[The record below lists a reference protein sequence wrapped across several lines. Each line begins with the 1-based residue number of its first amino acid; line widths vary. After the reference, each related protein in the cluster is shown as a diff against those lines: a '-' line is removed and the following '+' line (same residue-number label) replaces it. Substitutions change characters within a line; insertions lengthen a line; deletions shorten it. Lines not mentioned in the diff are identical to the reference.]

1 MNNNNLPKLGPSK
14 LEIDTVILT
23 SSVVF
28 SNKLVSFLNETN
40 FLPINR
46 ADIFK
51 NLADAIMISYHSL
64 KDKNSYFY
72 LFR

>member
-28 SNKLVSFLNETN
+28 SNKLVSFINETN

-51 NLADAIMISYHSL
+51 NLANTIMIFYHSL

>member
-14 LEIDTVILT
+14 VEIDTVIIT
-23 SSVVF
+23 SSIVF
-28 SNKLVSFLNETN
+28 SNKLVSLINETD
-40 FLPINR
+40 FLPRNR

-51 NLADAIMISYHSL
+51 NLANTIMIFYHSL

-72 LFR
+72 L

>member
-23 SSVVF
+23 SSIVF
-28 SNKLVSFLNETN
+28 SNKLDSFINKTN
-40 FLPINR
+40 FLPRNR

-51 NLADAIMISYHSL
+51 NLADTLMIFYHSL

>member
-14 LEIDTVILT
+14 VEIDTVIIT
-23 SSVVF
+23 SSIVF
-28 SNKLVSFLNETN
+28 SNKLVSFINETDY
-40 FLPINR
+40 LPRNR

-51 NLADAIMISYHSL
+51 NLANTIMIFYHSL

>member
-14 LEIDTVILT
+14 VEIDTVIIT
-23 SSVVF
+23 SSIVF
-28 SNKLVSFLNETN
+28 SNKLVPFINETD
-40 FLPINR
+40 FLPRNR

-51 NLADAIMISYHSL
+51 NLANTIMIFYHSL